1 MQLQSKFILLERP
14 DKKNI
19 VIFASGS
26 GSNAQ
31 RLLEHFEHHPE
42 IRVAALFSNNP
53 KAYALKRAET
63 FHVPALLF
71 NRDEFYTTTKV
82 LEQVQQFS
90 PDLIVL
96 AGFLWLVPQNLLQA
110 FPNRIINI
118 HPALLPRY
126 GGKGMHGIH
135 VHTAVVQS
143 GDKESGITIHR
154 VNEEYD
160 KGEFVLQ
167 ARCPVHPTDKPE
179 DVAAR
184 VLQLEHEHLPRIIE
198 QLIMQGSKAQPG
210 TD

>member
-1 MQLQSKFILLERP
+1 MEPK

-31 RLLEHFEHHPE
+31 RLLEHFEHHPA

-71 NRDEFYTTTKV
+71 SRDEFINSDKV
-82 LEQVQQFS
+82 LEQVQSFK

-96 AGFLWLVPQNLLQA
+96 AGFLWLVPQNLLRA

-118 HPALLPRY
+118 HPALLPKY
-126 GGKGMHGIH
+126 GGKGMHGLN
-135 VHTAVVQS
+135 VHTAVVQAQEP
-143 GDKESGITIHR
+143 ESGITIHYI
-154 VNEEYD
+154 NEEYD
-160 KGEFVLQ
+160 KGEFILQ
-167 ARCPVHPTDKPE
+167 ERCPVLPTDTPE
-179 DVAAR
+179 DLAAR
-184 VLQLEHEHLPRIIE
+184 VLQLEHQHLPLIVE
-198 QLIMQGSKAQPG
+198 QLLAQQNKA
-210 TD
+210 

>member
-1 MQLQSKFILLERP
+1 MKRP

-31 RLLEHFEHHPE
+31 RLMEYFEHHPQ
-42 IRVAALFSNNP
+42 IRVAALFANNP

-71 NRDEFYTTTKV
+71 NREDFYHSDKI
-82 LEQVQQFS
+82 LQQLKSFE

-96 AGFLWLVPQNLLQA
+96 AGFLWLVPQNILQA
-110 FPNRIINI
+110 YPNKIINI

-126 GGKGMHGIH
+126 GGKGMHGLN
-135 VHTAVVQS
+135 VHSAVVQA
-143 GDKESGITIHR
+143 GDAQSGITIHR

-160 KGEFVLQ
+160 KGEFILQEYCQVL
-167 ARCPVHPTDKPE
+167 PGDTPE
-179 DVAAR
+179 ELAAR
-184 VLQLEHEHLPRIIE
+184 VLQLEHKHLPEVVE
-198 QLIMQGSKAQPG
+198 QLLLEK
-210 TD
+210 DEL

>member
-1 MQLQSKFILLERP
+1 MERP

-19 VIFASGS
+19 IIFASGS

-31 RLLEHFEHHPE
+31 RLLEHFEHHPQ

-71 NRDEFYTTTKV
+71 SRDEFYNSNNV
-82 LEQVQQFS
+82 LEQVRAFN

-110 FPNRIINI
+110 FPDKIINI
-118 HPALLPRY
+118 HPALLPKY
-126 GGKGMHGIH
+126 GGKGMHGIN
-135 VHTAVVQS
+135 VHTAVVQA
-143 GDKESGITIHR
+143 GEAQSGITIHR

-160 KGEFVLQ
+160 KGEFLLQ
-167 ARCPVHPTDKPE
+167 EYCPVHPGDTPE
-179 DVAAR
+179 ALAAR
-184 VLQLEHEHLPRIIE
+184 VLQLEHKHLPE
-198 QLIMQGSKAQPG
+198 VVEKLLLEKQL
-210 TD
+210 

>member
-1 MQLQSKFILLERP
+1 MAQQ
-14 DKKNI
+14 DKKKI

-31 RLLEHFEHHPE
+31 RLMEYFEHHSQ

-63 FHVPALLF
+63 FHVPVFLF
-71 NRDEFYTTTKV
+71 NRDEFYHTHKV
-82 LEQVQQFS
+82 VEQVKQIS

-96 AGFLWLVPQNLLQA
+96 AGFLWLVPQSLLQA

-118 HPALLPRY
+118 HPALLPNY
-126 GGKGMHGIH
+126 GGKGMHGLH
-135 VHTAVVQS
+135 VHTAVLQAK
-143 GDKESGITIHR
+143 DAESGITIHR

-167 ARCPVHPTDKPE
+167 VKCPVHPTDTPE
-179 DVAAR
+179 ALAAR
-184 VLQLEHEHLPRIIE
+184 ILQLEHEHLPRIVE
-198 QLIMQGSKAQPG
+198 QLTLEQP
-210 TD
+210 